1 MRSVLVGLMVLSGGV
16 FVPAKVPAVPT
27 VPAPDLV
34 EHLRGRGGGTAP
46 QPRQAGHAQ
55 LCVDIQQL
63 IQPGRARRHKKR
75 CQPVVGLR
83 PCPVASSGD
92 PPGQCVHRR
101 TNDPFIAKPVAC
113 ELEQHTGRVML
124 QRPSEQERVE
134 LLAIAGARR
143 SPAQPGEH
151 ERPVITPLTAR
162 KGSAT
167 AARSKNQMPSG
178 NHRPSAR
185 RPPARDA
192 SCRHRPRP
200 STSPADARGLPPE
213 YRRSRTRAQMKLVI
227 SRAAR
232 RSAAT
237 SRSPRRIG
245 VRGPDGAQA

>member
-1 MRSVLVGLMVLSGGV
+1 MFDSCFRVNTHPPTTVKQRERLLYALGAGGADGA
-16 FVPAKVPAVPT
+16 FRRCFRAGAG
-27 VPAPDLV
+27 AGSADSAGPDLV

-151 ERPVITPLTAR
+151 ERPVITP
-162 KGSAT
+162 GAT
-167 AARSKNQMPSG
+167 F
-178 NHRPSAR
+178 
-185 RPPARDA
+185 PA
-192 SCRHRPRP
+192 PIGGQ
-200 STSPADARGLPPE
+200 PAHVLGREPQQTGKPIDRG
-213 YRRSRTRAQMKLVI
+213 
-227 SRAAR
+227 
-232 RSAAT
+232 
-237 SRSPRRIG
+237 
-245 VRGPDGAQA
+245 